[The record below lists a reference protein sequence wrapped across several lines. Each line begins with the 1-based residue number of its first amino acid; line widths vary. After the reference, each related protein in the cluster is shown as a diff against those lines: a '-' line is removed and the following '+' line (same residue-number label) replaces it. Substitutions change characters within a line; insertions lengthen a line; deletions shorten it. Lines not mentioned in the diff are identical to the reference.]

1 MFDQNRE
8 QHRLGRDSGNAREAG
23 TPKVTYEWKM
33 HTELELLRFMDEIKR
48 QLAEQDAER
57 ARSQNKSVAP
67 K

>member
-1 MFDQNRE
+1 
-8 QHRLGRDSGNAREAG
+8 L
-23 TPKVTYEWKM
+23 
-33 HTELELLRFMDEIKR
+33 DEIKR